1 MRVCPY
7 EVHKENRNRVPPIFN
22 LHIGDEC
29 SAICLGLFA
38 LEVPVEHG
46 AGLVSQR
53 VWMFWRIFLPLSG
66 EEPRSSSQLC
76 DHSTNCVVLA
86 SIRNNLLIFSYHQ

>member
-38 LEVPVEHG
+38 LEVPVEQG

-66 EEPRSSSQLC
+66 EEPRSSASCLTTIPTALFWLPFGI
-76 DHSTNCVVLA
+76 TN
-86 SIRNNLLIFSYHQ
+86 